1 VVEGLKSWV
10 QSPHLKFL
18 FFMISWIVPS
28 SLDSVINII
37 QILLQGA
44 HPLYRPAPANLVPA
58 SDPLCQRVQHDNPNQ
73 CDYDISFAD
82 GSSSMG
88 VHVRDNMQF
97 ISEDGERENA
107 DIVFGY
113 VCMSQPSNS

>member
-1 VVEGLKSWV
+1 MGSKSPFEALLFHD
-10 QSPHLKFL
+10 QLDCPKFTG
-18 FFMISWIVPS
+18 FCNKHYS
-28 SLDSVINII
+28 
-37 QILLQGA
+37 ILLQGA
-44 HPLYRPAPANLVPA
+44 HPLYRPPARTNLVPA
-58 SDPLCQRVQHDNPNQ
+58 SDQLCEGAQHDNPNQ
-73 CDYDISFAD
+73 CDYDISYAD

-113 VCMSQPSNS
+113 ESAFQ